1 MNVQIIQDEQGKS
14 TGVYIPI
21 SEWEIIKAD
30 YPELNESQISIPQ
43 WEKEI
48 VLNRI
53 QEIKNNPSIL
63 LSIDSFF
70 DDNK

>member
-1 MNVQIIQDEQGKS
+1 MGNH
-14 TGVYIPI
+14 
-21 SEWEIIKAD
+21 KAD

-70 DDNK
+70 DGNKK